1 MEEVKDQ
8 LDSELRDLGFKPGDY
23 QAEWRDFG
31 VDQEIEFDTD
41 LATKAVLDALIN
53 QGGIQA
59 WSGAGVSCVVQM
71 LQYAYKQRDK
81 WRTLA
86 KQNAEKAWM
95 LYDDLNE

>member
-23 QAEWRDFG
+23 QAEWR
-31 VDQEIEFDTD
+31 
-41 LATKAVLDALIN
+41 
-53 QGGIQA
+53 
-59 WSGAGVSCVVQM
+59 
-71 LQYAYKQRDK
+71 
-81 WRTLA
+81 TLA